1 MQLGN
6 LHPLFVHLP
15 IGILVLAFLME
26 LYFRKR
32 PNPKDNGTILF
43 ALGVGALSAVFSVI
57 SGWFLGENGG
67 YDEALLA
74 KHKWIAIAFA
84 VGSLLLFFLK
94 KSSKTAAQKA
104 YLPSFVIVLVLLTL
118 TGHFGGSLTHG
129 EDFLFQEKFQE
140 PIIVNVEEALVY
152 SDIVQP
158 ILQKKCVSC
167 HNSGKT
173 KGGLLLTSQK
183 DLLAGGDSGSL
194 FDSVQTESASLL
206 IHRLNLPLEDEEHM
220 PPKGKVQLTSEETL
234 LLDWWVKNENCF
246 DCVVKEVPT
255 DKKLES
261 ILASLEK
268 DTSPRARIAE
278 KVDAIPLEFLSTLAQ
293 NKISGQL
300 VSEEMPLLAINF
312 LRRKDLSESD
322 FDLLKKYKNNIVE
335 MNLAYTNFDDAL
347 AKQLKPFKH
356 LTKLQL
362 QHTKVTNEVGRLLK
376 GFKYLESLNVFGSE
390 LDDTA
395 LEAFGSLPELKTLYV
410 WQTQMTEKGI
420 LDFQEK
426 NGDVAV
432 QNQVA
437 DSVFAAST
445 LAPPT
450 ILVDNEIFKDS
461 IKVTL
466 EQYFEGAKV
475 FYITENAKNDTL
487 PKEYTEP
494 FYLTESAT
502 IKSYAVLEGWEPSE
516 PSTANFL
523 KSHAEISSI
532 SLAKAP
538 HPKYTG
544 QGGRTLMDLKRGT
557 TNFVDGNWLGYE
569 SQHMTATIEFKQPT
583 TISNISVGS
592 LSIPTSWIFFPVG
605 YTVWGSSDGS
615 SFNKIKTIKLP
626 QQPPSIAIERMAY
639 NIDFDPVTLKKVRL
653 FVESPLKNPDWHI
666 APGGNSFI
674 FLDELVFN

>member
-26 LYFRKR
+26 LYFRKK
-32 PNPKDNGTILF
+32 PKPKDNGTILF
-43 ALGVGALSAVFSVI
+43 ALGVGAFSAVFSVI

-94 KSSKTAAQKA
+94 KSDKAVAQKV
-104 YLPSFVIVLVLLTL
+104 YLPSFILVLVLLTL

-158 ILQKKCVSC
+158 IMKKKCVSC
-167 HNSGKT
+167 HNSGKA
-173 KGGLLLTSQK
+173 KGGLLLTSQN
-183 DLLAGGDSGSL
+183 DVLAGGDSGSL
-194 FDSVQTESASLL
+194 FDSVKTKNASLL
-206 IHRLNLPLEDEEHM
+206 MHRLNLPLEDEEHM
-220 PPKGKVQLTSEETL
+220 PPKGKVQLTSEEIL

-246 DCVVKEVPT
+246 DCIVKEVPK
-255 DKKLES
+255 DEKLES
-261 ILASLEK
+261 ILVSLEK
-268 DTSPRARIAE
+268 DTSPRALIAE
-278 KVDAIPLEFLSTLAQ
+278 KVDNVPLEFISTLAE
-293 NKISGQL
+293 NKISAQL

-322 FDLLKKYKNNIVE
+322 FDLLRKYKNNIVE
-335 MNLAYTNFDDAL
+335 MNLAYTNFDDVL

-362 QHTKVTNEVGRLLK
+362 QHTEVTNEVGQLLK

-395 LEAFGSLPELKTLYV
+395 LEVFGKLPELKTLYV
-410 WQTQMTEKGI
+410 WQTKMTEKGI
-420 LDFQEK
+420 SDFQEK
-426 NGDVAV
+426 HREVVV
-432 QNQVA
+432 QSRIA

-450 ILVDNEIFKDS
+450 ILAENEIFKDS
-461 IKVTL
+461 IEVTL

-487 PKEYTEP
+487 HKEYIAP
-494 FYLTESAT
+494 FYLTETTT

-516 PSTANFL
+516 FSTANFL
-523 KSHAEISSI
+523 KSHAEIRSI
-532 SLAKAP
+532 ALAQAP
-538 HPKYTG
+538 HPKYKG
-544 QGGRTLMDLKRGT
+544 QGGKTLMDLKRGT

-569 SQHMTATIEFKQPT
+569 SQHMTATIEFKKPT

-615 SFNKIKTIKLP
+615 SFNRIKTVKLP

>member
-43 ALGVGALSAVFSVI
+43 ALGVGALSSVFSVV

-94 KSSKTAAQKA
+94 KSDKSVAQKA
-104 YLPSFVIVLVLLTL
+104 YLPSFVLVLILLTL

-158 ILQKKCVSC
+158 IMQKKCVSC
-167 HNSGKT
+167 HNSGKA

-194 FDSVQTESASLL
+194 FDSVKTENASLL
-206 IHRLNLPLEDEEHM
+206 MHRLSLPLEDEEHM
-220 PPKGKVQLTSEETL
+220 PPKGKVQLTSEEVL

-246 DCVVKEVPT
+246 DCMVKEVPA
-255 DKKLES
+255 DEKLEN
-261 ILASLEK
+261 ILVSLEK
-268 DTSPRARIAE
+268 DTSPRALIAE
-278 KVDAIPLEFLSTLAQ
+278 KVDAVPLDFITVLAQ
-293 NKISGQL
+293 NKISAQL
-300 VSEEMPLLAINF
+300 VSEEMPLLAVNF
-312 LRRKDLSESD
+312 LRRKDLTEED

-335 MNLAYTNFDDAL
+335 MNLAYTNFDDVL

-362 QHTKVTNEVGRLLK
+362 QNTEVTNEVSQLLK

-390 LDDTA
+390 LDDKA

-410 WQTQMTEKGI
+410 WQTNMTEKGI
-420 LDFQEK
+420 LDFQEE
-426 NGDVAV
+426 NREVAV
-432 QNQVA
+432 QSQVA

-450 ILVDNEIFKDS
+450 ILADNEIFKDS

-475 FYITENAKNDTL
+475 FYFAENGKNDTL

-494 FYLTESAT
+494 FYLTEST
-502 IKSYAVLEGWEPSE
+502 TVKSYAVLEGWEPSE
-516 PSTANFL
+516 PSIANFL
-523 KSHAEISSI
+523 KSHAEIRNI
-532 SLAKAP
+532 SLAQAP
-538 HPKYTG
+538 HPKYKG
-544 QGGRTLMDLKRGT
+544 QGGKTLMDLKRGT

-605 YTVWGSSDGS
+605 YTVWGSEDGS
-615 SFNKIKTIKLP
+615 NFNKIKTVKMP

-639 NIDFDPVTLKKVRL
+639 NIDFEPVTLKKVRL